1 MLKEHCV
8 TPGLNVPSITITLSL
23 NGLFMASQ
31 LNSFCSK
38 IAT

>member
-8 TPGLNVPSITITLSL
+8 TPEFNVPSVTVTPSL
-23 NGLFMASQ
+23 NGFFMASH